1 MVGMVVR
8 DEDVVHILKSQSIIV
23 EMLFQRSDT
32 HSNVYQY
39 RIRLSVKIVT
49 VAATSTAKGYKSKH
63 FNCYFD
69 AKLTKKILITKF
81 FIIFVRKI
89 SK

>member
-8 DEDVVHILKSQSIIV
+8 DEDVVHILKSQSIVV

-49 VAATSTAKGYKSKH
+49 VAATSTAKGYESKH
-63 FNCYFD
+63 FIRYF
-69 AKLTKKILITKF
+69 
-81 FIIFVRKI
+81 
-89 SK
+89 